1 MKIVSYLQT
10 IPIRI
15 GVEST
20 WTRLLISQISRSGE
34 QIRVSLRCDGVE
46 RGPQLRGKL
55 VRLDSRHQTSGETG
69 LRRARSAG
77 AQNSPGPS

>member
-20 WTRLLISQISRSGE
+20 WARLLISQISRSGE
-34 QIRVSLRCDGVE
+34 QIRVSLRCDDGE

-55 VRLDSRHQTSGETG
+55 VRLDSRDQTAARQGFAAPAAPV
-69 LRRARSAG
+69 LRIRRG
-77 AQNSPGPS
+77 